1 MAMGITYSMQ
11 WDGKSAGLYAG
22 FIGLIGL
29 LNELLRL
36 NYKSINSLYLK
47 LVKPF
52 AREEEINKVSGLTY
66 YAFGVAITFYFFSW
80 EIANLA
86 IWYLIF
92 GDPIGALFGKMFGKR
107 KINEDK
113 SWIGCL
119 SFYITC
125 LIVTIFYLNITSSSL
140 IQSLIFIITAP
151 LIGAV
156 SEFIVI
162 KDDNLSI
169 PILSASG
176 LTLLELGLL

>member
-1 MAMGITYSMQ
+1 MGITYIMQ

-22 FIGLIGL
+22 LIGLVGL

-36 NYKSINSLYLK
+36 NNKNINALYLK

-52 AREEEINKVSGLTY
+52 ARKEEINKFSGLTY
-66 YAFGVAITFYFFSW
+66 YAFGVAVTFYFFSW
-80 EIANLA
+80 DLANLA

-92 GDPIGALFGKMFGKR
+92 GDPIGALFGKIFGKR
-107 KINEDK
+107 KITENK
-113 SWIGCL
+113 SWVGCL

-125 LIVTIFYLNITSSSL
+125 LIVTIIYLNLTESSRQQN
-140 IQSLIFIITAP
+140 IVFIFTAP

-156 SEFIVI
+156 SEFLVI

-169 PILSASG
+169 PIISASG